1 MDISKLSSKNA
12 IAVLFAILVLVL
24 YVDPSIVKSLN
35 NNVLGRIVILVIII
49 FFASNDTTAGL
60 LVVLIVISIMQMY
73 YIKEGFESST
83 STSKSTKPTSGS
95 TSTGTSTST
104 STGTV
109 DVSTTDGSSSS
120 SSTGSQQAQ
129 MDDLKAKIQAQ
140 MGGTTTSASTTSS
153 KTKPTV
159 ESFYTADQLSVDPT
173 RKQKASNSMLN
184 AFMRS
189 DEDNSQPHSEDIF
202 RENSQLSFAPF

>member
-83 STSKSTKPTSGS
+83 STSTSKSTKPTSGS
-95 TSTGTSTST
+95 TSTSTS
-104 STGTV
+104 SGTV